1 MRLLLVIDNLT
12 TGGITTSLYNFLQSI
27 NPEKVECDLLVFDR
41 DSINYNKIPSYI
53 RVIDGADRLCIL
65 GVSREK
71 IRMKS
76 IFKALSRACLVLV
89 SKLFSGN
96 IARNILFMGMQ
107 LKEQKY
113 DLAIAYCH
121 DLSRKAL
128 TPGGRQFVSDCV
140 SAKKKAVYI
149 HCDYNNYG
157 GYSKKQIIDYE
168 KMDVA
173 LCVSEGCKCSF
184 LDCFPDISIPVLV
197 QENFADVN
205 TILKKANEYQIEK
218 DKRLTFT
225 SVCRLSEEKGIHR
238 CVGVIA
244 KLQKKYG
251 DCFKWIIVGDG
262 PNRGCIEEDILRYGL
277 DHNIEMVGQ
286 KDNPYPY
293 FTVADYFLLPS
304 IHEAAPMVYAEAA
317 VLGVPVLTT
326 QTTSAKELVESK
338 HIGFVCDN
346 SEEGLLD
353 LLEKAITNKLNF
365 NFEILKNYD
374 PNINARRQLENL
386 VSTIDDY

>member
-65 GVSREK
+65 GVSQEK

-173 LCVSEGCKCSF
+173 LCVSEGCKC
-184 LDCFPDISIPVLV
+184 
-197 QENFADVN
+197 
-205 TILKKANEYQIEK
+205 IL
-218 DKRLTFT
+218 F
-225 SVCRLSEEKGIHR
+225 
-238 CVGVIA
+238 
-244 KLQKKYG
+244 
-251 DCFKWIIVGDG
+251 
-262 PNRGCIEEDILRYGL
+262 EDR
-277 DHNIEMVGQ
+277 V
-286 KDNPYPY
+286 
-293 FTVADYFLLPS
+293 
-304 IHEAAPMVYAEAA
+304 
-317 VLGVPVLTT
+317 VP
-326 QTTSAKELVESK
+326 
-338 HIGFVCDN
+338 
-346 SEEGLLD
+346 
-353 LLEKAITNKLNF
+353 
-365 NFEILKNYD
+365 
-374 PNINARRQLENL
+374 R
-386 VSTIDDY
+386 

>member
-1 MRLLLVIDNLT
+1 MIDNLT

-65 GVSREK
+65 GVSQEK

-168 KMDVA
+168 KWMW
-173 LCVSEGCKCSF
+173 
-184 LDCFPDISIPVLV
+184 
-197 QENFADVN
+197 
-205 TILKKANEYQIEK
+205 
-218 DKRLTFT
+218 
-225 SVCRLSEEKGIHR
+225 R
-238 CVGVIA
+238 CVFLKDANAV
-244 KLQKKYG
+244 
-251 DCFKWIIVGDG
+251 FWIV
-262 PNRGCIEEDILRYGL
+262 
-277 DHNIEMVGQ
+277 
-286 KDNPYPY
+286 
-293 FTVADYFLLPS
+293 FLIYQFQS
-304 IHEAAPMVYAEAA
+304 
-317 VLGVPVLTT
+317 
-326 QTTSAKELVESK
+326 
-338 HIGFVCDN
+338 
-346 SEEGLLD
+346 
-353 LLEKAITNKLNF
+353 
-365 NFEILKNYD
+365 
-374 PNINARRQLENL
+374 
-386 VSTIDDY
+386 